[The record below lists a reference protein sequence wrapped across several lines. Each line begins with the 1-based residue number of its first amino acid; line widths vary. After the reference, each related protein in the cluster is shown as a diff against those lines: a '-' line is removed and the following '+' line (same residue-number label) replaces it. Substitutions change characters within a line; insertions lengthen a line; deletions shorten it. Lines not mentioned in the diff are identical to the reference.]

1 MSDGILFLSVED
13 VLTIHDDTIAQEGGL
28 SGVRDVGLLESAV
41 LMPQHQFGGVYLH
54 EGLAA
59 MAAAYLFHIAS
70 NHAFLDG
77 NKRAAAMS
85 ALVFLDVNG
94 VTKLPPPADLEAITL
109 RVAAGEMDK
118 EALTEWMRQ
127 QIEE

>member
-1 MSDGILFLSVED
+1 
-13 VLTIHDDTIAQEGGL
+13 
-28 SGVRDVGLLESAV
+28 
-41 LMPQHQFGGVYLH
+41 
-54 EGLAA
+54 
-59 MAAAYLFHIAS
+59 
-70 NHAFLDG
+70 
-77 NKRAAAMS
+77 MS

-109 RVAAGEMDK
+109 RVAAAEMDK